1 MDKEEI
7 LAKSRE
13 DKSMDE
19 RMKQLQGRQ
28 SVVMVSAMMG
38 MWVLLCLWDFIR
50 GVDTSAMSAVA
61 MSGITAMCVWQFYQF
76 RMKSALFFGA
86 FAVVGAIG
94 FAAEHIMGTL

>member
-7 LAKSRE
+7 
-13 DKSMDE
+13 
-19 RMKQLQGRQ
+19 
-28 SVVMVSAMMG
+28 
-38 MWVLLCLWDFIR
+38 
-50 GVDTSAMSAVA
+50 MSAVA

>member
-19 RMKQLQGRQ
+19 RMRQLQGRQ

-38 MWVLLCLWDFIR
+38 MWVLL
-50 GVDTSAMSAVA
+50 
-61 MSGITAMCVWQFYQF
+61 
-76 RMKSALFFGA
+76 
-86 FAVVGAIG
+86 
-94 FAAEHIMGTL
+94 